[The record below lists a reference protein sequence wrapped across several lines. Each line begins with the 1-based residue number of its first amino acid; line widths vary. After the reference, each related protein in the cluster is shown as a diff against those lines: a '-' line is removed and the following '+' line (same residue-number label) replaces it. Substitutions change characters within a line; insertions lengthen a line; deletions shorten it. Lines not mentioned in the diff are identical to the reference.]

1 MSLKQTLI
9 RTFFL
14 VLFFSLCYLCGNVA
28 AQLLHNRTDF
38 TLSTHLLAD
47 SLSWGLS
54 FPQDGQRPVGT
65 SSMEELEAYHAYYA
79 QDTDEKV
86 LYLTFD
92 CGYENGNTEAILDA
106 LNKHQAPAAFFVVGN
121 YLSTSPELVK
131 RMLKEGHAIG
141 NHSYHHPDMTQ
152 FTSKDAFAEE
162 LEALSALCRE
172 VTGENPSPYYRPPQG
187 RYNERMLGMADELGY
202 CTIFW
207 SLAYVDWYE
216 NDQPSPEEAFQKLVG
231 RIHPGAVVLLHNTSS
246 TNAAIL
252 DELLGK
258 WEDMGY
264 RFGTLEELTRNHRK

>member
-14 VLFFSLCYLCGNVA
+14 FLFLSLCYLCGNA
-28 AQLLHNRTDF
+28 AAHLIHTRTF
-38 TLSTHLLAD
+38 TTLSTHLLED

-65 SSMEELEAYHAYYA
+65 SSMEDLEAYHAYYA
-79 QDTDEKV
+79 QDTEEKV

-92 CGYENGNTEAILDA
+92 CGYENGNTETILDA

-121 YLSTSPELVK
+121 YLSTSPDLVK
-131 RMLKEGHAIG
+131 RMIKEGHIIG

-152 FTSKDAFAEE
+152 LTAKDAFAEE
-162 LEALSALCRE
+162 LEELSALCYE
-172 VTGENPSPYYRPPQG
+172 VTGEKPSPYYRPPQG
-187 RYNERMLGMADELGY
+187 RYSDQTLKMADELGY

-264 RFGTLEELTRNHRK
+264 RFGTLEELTTQKP